1 MKVTRIFTGDDGE
14 AYFEDL
20 AVAFDSDRPGAYS
33 ESHPVERLFF
43 RTFPPLHEVD
53 YHVAPRR
60 QWVIVVSGIIEID
73 CAGGCRRFG
82 PGDIL
87 FMDDLEGKGHITR
100 NIQGTWVLAYLP
112 VPKDFRLSLAGP
124 SPDGSRLAV

>member
-1 MKVTRIFTGDDGE
+1 MVRPTSRTSLSRSIPTGQGLTRNHYPSNGC
-14 AYFEDL
+14 
-20 AVAFDSDRPGAYS
+20 
-33 ESHPVERLFF
+33 F

-60 QWVIVVSGIIEID
+60 QWVIIVSGIIEVD

-112 VPKDFRLSLAGP
+112 VPQDFRLSLAGQG
-124 SPDGSRLAV
+124 PDGTRLAV